1 MARGRLSP
9 TSVVRRARER
19 GQSATEF
26 VIVLP
31 VLLLIILATLQLGLL
46 YRAKSTLNLA
56 TFQAARTGALH
67 YGREDDMQAEL
78 VNGLA
83 GLYAHG
89 TSWNDLMAG
98 RQRAGDVVSRY
109 ARLTVLN
116 PPAALRSGRISN
128 LRLKYQ
134 NATQAG
140 LSVQDLN
147 LLKIKVVYCH
157 PLQVPFIA
165 TTLKTLLMS
174 QYSGF
179 EQQCLTAGRLPLA
192 SSAVVRMQT
201 DYCPQRCP

>member
-1 MARGRLSP
+1 
-9 TSVVRRARER
+9 
-19 GQSATEF
+19 
-26 VIVLP
+26 
-31 VLLLIILATLQLGLL
+31 
-46 YRAKSTLNLA
+46 
-56 TFQAARTGALH
+56 LH

-78 VNGLA
+78 INGLA
-83 GLYAHG
+83 GLYSHG

-98 RQRAGDVVSRY
+98 RQRAGDVVNRY

-116 PPAALRSGRISN
+116 PLAALRSGRISN